1 MVPSELEIEVYI
13 RMGKLVSMELGF
25 KVDWDQCNMVP
36 RCIHINMSRM
46 TETLVA
52 RFIGKLVCWDQ
63 VKQVNGRMVELEST
77 RMGTWVNWFMDQM
90 NGDSLI

>member
-1 MVPSELEIEVYI
+1 
-13 RMGKLVSMELGF
+13 MGKLVPMKLEF
-25 KVDWDQCNMVP
+25 KVDWEQSNMEP

-63 VKQVNGRMVELEST
+63 VKQVNGRIGIKQDGNMGELVY
-77 RMGTWVNWFMDQM
+77 GPDGYQVNNLPF
-90 NGDSLI
+90 